1 MQVTLME
8 FLQGYIYIY
17 IYMLGWLVV
26 KCPVVRAMNP
36 YGHGDI
42 SNSLKDRY

>member
-8 FLQGYIYIY
+8 FLQGYA
-17 IYMLGWLVV
+17 YMLGWLVV
-26 KCPVVRAMNP
+26 KCPVVKAMNP